1 MMKNATPL
9 PIDPFGNPIPVF
21 VPDTKKT
28 QTLAIADATTFATQ
42 TIPFSKTAES
52 LATTGEL
59 DICSGD
65 DTITF
70 TSKIRGIESEQIT
83 ITITAAGAAA
93 AVSVS
98 GKDITFVGM
107 NKEPKCSA
115 IKALC
120 EANPAVD
127 ALITVSYKNA
137 DATMNANAALAKTYL
152 QGWDDGE
159 TPTVVRLTASND
171 CFIGT
176 FSEALTATKTASMP
190 LWAKTYVDICVMPGQ
205 LITAVGVA
213 TVTGAKLY
221 LTPAKKF

>member
-1 MMKNATPL
+1 MKNATPL

-83 ITITAAGAAA
+83 ITITADGAAA

-137 DATMNANAALAKTYL
+137 DATMDAAAALAKTYL
-152 QGWDDGE
+152 QGWDDGN

-176 FSEALTATKTASMP
+176 FSEALTTTKTASMP

-213 TVTGAKLY
+213 TVTGAKVY

>member
-1 MMKNATPL
+1 MKNATPL
-9 PIDPFGNPIPVF
+9 PIDPFGNPIPIF

-52 LATTGEL
+52 LATTGEI
-59 DICSGD
+59 DKCSD
-65 DTITF
+65 ANWIAF
-70 TSKIRGIESEQIT
+70 TSKIRGNKSEQIS
-83 ITITAAGAAA
+83 ITIVAAGAAA
-93 AVSVS
+93 AVSIS

-107 NKEPKCSA
+107 ATEPKCSA
-115 IKALC
+115 MKALC
-120 EANPAVD
+120 EANPAID

-137 DATMNANAALAKTYL
+137 DATMDAAAAMAKTYL

-171 CFIGT
+171 CLVGT

-190 LWAKTYVDICVMPGQ
+190 LWAKSYADICVFPGQ

-213 TVTGAKLY
+213 AVTGAKLY
-221 LTPAKKF
+221 MTPAKKF